1 MNIIRIIIELV
12 MGAGLFSKFGSNK
25 AINLSAE
32 ILQQIRSVIKL
43 LSITFMGLIL
53 AMLGFHYFIERLL
66 NQMDTGAFSFT
77 PSIIFL
83 LVFITS
89 CLGIVVYST
98 SRKTWSHAFNTQLGD
113 ADKNKSARQET
124 NPIETAVSL
133 YLLDLVKEREWKRQ
147 NEAKSNES
155 TNQSN

>member
-12 MGAGLFSKFGSNK
+12 MGAGLFSKLGSSK

-32 ILQQIRSVIKL
+32 ILQQIKSVIKL

-66 NQMDTGAFSFT
+66 NQMDSGAFSFT

-83 LVFITS
+83 LVFIAA
-89 CLGIVVYST
+89 CLGLVVYST
-98 SRKTWSHAFNTQLGD
+98 SRKTWSQAFNAQMGD
-113 ADKNKSARQET
+113 NEKNKTARQEA
-124 NPIETAVSL
+124 NPIETAISL

-147 NEAKSNES
+147 NEAKSNE
-155 TNQSN
+155 TNNI

>member
-1 MNIIRIIIELV
+1 MNIIRVIIELV
-12 MGAGLFSKFGSNK
+12 LGAGLFSKLGSNK

-66 NQMDTGAFSFT
+66 NQMDSGSFSFT

-83 LVFITS
+83 LVFIAA
-89 CLGIVVYST
+89 CMGLVLHST
-98 SRKTWSHAFNTQLGD
+98 SRKTWSQAFNGPSNEQER
-113 ADKNKSARQET
+113 NKSARQDA
-124 NPIETAVSL
+124 NPIESAISL

-147 NEAKSNES
+147 NEAKSNEAN
-155 TNQSN
+155 NQSN

>member
-12 MGAGLFSKFGSNK
+12 MGAGLFSKFSSSK

-66 NQMDTGAFSFT
+66 NQMDSGVFSFT

-83 LVFITS
+83 LVFIAG
-89 CLGIVVYST
+89 CLGIVFYST
-98 SRKTWSHAFNTQLGD
+98 SRKTWSQAFNGQLGENE
-113 ADKNKSARQET
+113 KNKSARQET
-124 NPIETAVSL
+124 NPIETAISL

-155 TNQSN
+155 NSQSN